1 MLDLELRNRPF
12 GVTLSYCRQ
21 STDRSS
27 RQRVSGITQD
37 TYRGDS
43 LLISLKKYLEME
55 IHKTIH
61 EHRPEGADP
70 AELLP
75 ALLESYRSALAA
87 MGQSGAQACPA
98 VGHDLQENLKA
109 LESRLAGD
117 LTTPLMKELDG
128 HVTEQLQRWGE
139 QAAAHYK
146 AQAAEVKELLIVLAN
161 TAGAVGEHD
170 QSYTKNLNQFTG
182 RLKTISNLDDL
193 TQVRAS
199 LLQQAAE
206 LRTYVDKMEQESHK
220 LVTQLKTEVSAY
232 ETKLKEAEELSLR
245 DPLTG
250 LANRRNVEER
260 LASRVAGGLGFCVIV
275 IDLNRLKKTN
285 DTYGHLAGDN
295 LLQQF
300 AQELR
305 TNFRSTDL
313 VGRWGGDEFIV
324 VMDGDAQG
332 AEAKIARMQKWV
344 FGDYTIR
351 PGKGAGEVKVQV
363 DGAVGLA
370 QWQPGEA
377 IKSLLER
384 ADAAMYAQK
393 ALSRK

>member
-1 MLDLELRNRPF
+1 M
-12 GVTLSYCRQ
+12 
-21 STDRSS
+21 
-27 RQRVSGITQD
+27 
-37 TYRGDS
+37 
-43 LLISLKKYLEME
+43 ISLKKYLEME
-55 IHKTIH
+55 IHETIH
-61 EHRPEGADP
+61 DPRPDKADP

-75 ALLESYRSALAA
+75 ALPRLYRSALVA

-98 VGHDLQENLKA
+98 VGQDLQENLKT
-109 LESRLAGD
+109 LEKRIAGD
-117 LTTPLMKELDG
+117 VTTPLVQELDG
-128 HVTEQLQRWGE
+128 HVTEQLRQWGE

-161 TAGAVGEHD
+161 TAAAVGERD
-170 QSYTKNLNQFTG
+170 QSYTKNLNQFTS

-199 LLQQAAE
+199 LLQQATE

-220 LVTQLKTEVSAY
+220 LVTQLKTEVSTY
-232 ETKLKEAEELSLR
+232 ETKLREAEELALR

-260 LASRVAGGLGFCVIV
+260 IESRVAGGLGFCVLV
-275 IDLNRLKKTN
+275 IDLNRLKKVN

-305 TNFRSTDL
+305 SNFRGTDL

-324 VMDGDAQG
+324 VMDGDTKGAAAQI
-332 AEAKIARMQKWV
+332 ERMQKWV

-351 PGKGAGEVKVQV
+351 PGKGAGEVKVHV